1 MDTYSL
7 SLSFNINFILIMNI
21 QGFGATK
28 ASTGLKTNISEFT
41 AQQIHIE
48 TVFGN
53 NYFEVVS
60 EILIPVNV

>member
-1 MDTYSL
+1 
-7 SLSFNINFILIMNI
+7 MNI

-28 ASTGLKTNISEFT
+28 SSTGLKTNISEFT